1 MLLDFEELFLSHE
14 ETKSIFKSL
23 ISHRERAMKV

>member
-14 ETKSIFKSL
+14 ELKSIFKSL
-23 ISHRERAMKV
+23 ISRGEKEMKV